1 MVSRSLT
8 RLSPLAPR
16 PLLPILALILA
27 ACAEGR
33 SEQKDVAANAPAATP
48 DTSDER
54 VKRADLARI
63 TGDTN
68 ATVWIVEIGDF
79 QCPACRMWH
88 DSTYAKVKKEF
99 VETGKV
105 RMAFINFPLRQHRNA
120 VPASEGAMCAGAQGR
135 FWEFHD
141 RVYDTQEQWSGL
153 ADGVPFFERIATEL
167 KLDLDAYRKCVSD
180 HVMVPMIQA
189 DYQRGVE
196 ANVRST
202 PSFFVGGQLLQG
214 AHPIESFR
222 QALGTAGAVKPEQ

>member
-1 MVSRSLT
+1 MPTNTTAL
-8 RLSPLAPR
+8 RL
-16 PLLPILALILA
+16 ITLALLGS
-27 ACAEGR
+27 ACSGAEGR
-33 SEQKDVAANAPAATP
+33 TEQKASEAKSAAPAVV
-48 DTSDER
+48 DTSDAR
-54 VKRADLARI
+54 VRRADLARI

-88 DSTYAKVKKEF
+88 DSTYAKVKQEY
-99 VETGKV
+99 VTSGKA

-120 VPASEGAMCAGAQGR
+120 IPASEAAMCGGAQGR
-135 FWEFHD
+135 FWDFHD
-141 RVYDTQEQWSGL
+141 RIYRSQEQWAGL
-153 ADGVPFFERIATEL
+153 GDAGPFFERIANEL
-167 KLDLDAYRKCVSD
+167 KLDMGEYRKCISD

-222 QALGTAGAVKPEQ
+222 QVLSAPAAPKQEQ

>member
-1 MVSRSLT
+1 MTTNT
-8 RLSPLAPR
+8 RIIRLITLAS
-16 PLLPILALILA
+16 LA
-27 ACAEGR
+27 AACTGAEGR
-33 SEQKDVAANAPAATP
+33 TEQKESAAKDAAPAAV
-48 DTSDER
+48 DTSDAR

-88 DSTYAKVKKEF
+88 DSTYAKVKKEY
-99 VETGKV
+99 VESGKA

-120 VPASEGAMCAGAQGR
+120 IPASEAAMCGGAQGR
-135 FWEFHD
+135 FWDMHD
-141 RVYDTQEQWSGL
+141 RIYRSQEQWAGL
-153 ADGVPFFERIATEL
+153 GDAVSFFERIAGELELDMTE
-167 KLDLDAYRKCVSD
+167 YRKCVSD
-180 HVMVPMIQA
+180 HVMLPMIQA
-189 DYQRGVE
+189 DYQRGVD

-222 QALGTAGAVKPEQ
+222 QVLSSPGAVKQEQ

>member
-1 MVSRSLT
+1 MTTNT
-8 RLSPLAPR
+8 RNLRLIA
-16 PLLPILALILA
+16 LALLVA
-27 ACAEGR
+27 ACSGAEGR
-33 SEQKDVAANAPAATP
+33 TEQKNSEAKSAAPAVV
-48 DTSDER
+48 DTSDAR
-54 VKRADLARI
+54 VKQADLARI

-88 DSTYAKVKKEF
+88 DSTYAKVKKEY
-99 VETGKV
+99 VETGKA
-105 RMAFINFPLRQHRNA
+105 RMAFINFPLRQHKNA
-120 VPASEGAMCAGAQGR
+120 IPASEAAMCGGAQGR

-141 RVYDTQEQWSGL
+141 RIYDAQDEWSGL
-153 ADGVPFFERIATEL
+153 GDAVPFFERMAEAL
-167 KLDLDAYRKCVSD
+167 KLDMNAYRKCVSD

-222 QALGTAGAVKPEQ
+222 QVLSPPGGVKQEK